1 MTCGSDENPLQSN
14 VDILCEELEI
24 SDDLIKLLK
33 IKELVPSEISLT
45 LEQTNERAAEI
56 RCLLQ
61 NISFPEEG
69 YVLLYLII

>member
-1 MTCGSDENPLQSN
+1 MACESEENPLQSN

-33 IKELVPSEISLT
+33 NKELVPFDISLT
-45 LEQTNERAAEI
+45 LEQTNSRAAEI

-69 YVLLYLII
+69 YV

>member
-1 MTCGSDENPLQSN
+1 MICGSEENPLQSN

-33 IKELVPSEISLT
+33 IKELVPSDISLT

-69 YVLLYLII
+69 YV